1 MEDLYIQM
9 EISKKR
15 KTVIYSIQY
24 HKYNLLVSSKLL
36 ICVFTV
42 ESVRQSKKKCFY
54 SNYDEGNPVKR
65 HDLLAID
72 CQRCGEDLWQV
83 FLCGIPR
90 TLFSILHG
98 WTHAD
103 LFRS

>member
-42 ESVRQSKKKCFY
+42 ESVRQSKKKM
-54 SNYDEGNPVKR
+54 
-65 HDLLAID
+65 
-72 CQRCGEDLWQV
+72 
-83 FLCGIPR
+83 FL
-90 TLFSILHG
+90 
-98 WTHAD
+98 
-103 LFRS
+103 